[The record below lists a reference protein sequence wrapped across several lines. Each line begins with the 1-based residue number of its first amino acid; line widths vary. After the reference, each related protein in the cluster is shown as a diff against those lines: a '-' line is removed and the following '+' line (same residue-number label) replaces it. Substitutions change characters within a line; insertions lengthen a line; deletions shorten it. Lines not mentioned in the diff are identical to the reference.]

1 MSLVAVCHRF
11 HNCMCPSNSIPLY
24 IIRHCGRLAP
34 SYKSRFNVLSSA
46 LLNWM
51 AFALGQRHIAF
62 SRDPVIRRI
71 LFTPGVSNEGGGG
84 GGEIFSPQGSEVKHF
99 TPKEARRFYLSSGV
113 FPSRMLW
120 IHGLSYSL
128 AEPLGHINTLAQMLH
143 FANWSFHF
151 IRNTAIQQIFFNSN
165 KLHFVTTGTL
175 WNKTF
180 VTINYSTQM
189 IFYWPSLIKKRKEN
203 WPRNKEKLTK

>member
-34 SYKSRFNVLSSA
+34 SYKSRFNVLPSA

-51 AFALGQRHIAF
+51 AFALGQHHIAF

-71 LFTPGVSNEGGGG
+71 LFTPGVS
-84 GGEIFSPQGSEVKHF
+84 
-99 TPKEARRFYLSSGV
+99 KEARRFYLSRGV
-113 FPSRMLW
+113 FPSWILW
-120 IHGLSYSL
+120 ILTWFFIFLGWTSG
-128 AEPLGHINTLAQMLH
+128 LGHFNTLAQMLH

-151 IRNTAIQQIFFNSN
+151 IRKYCHSADFLIPTNSMLSQLELFEI
-165 KLHFVTTGTL
+165 KRLSQLIILLKWFSV
-175 WNKTF
+175 F
-180 VTINYSTQM
+180 
-189 IFYWPSLIKKRKEN
+189 WPSVIKKDREKVQDAAKQEN

>member
-34 SYKSRFNVLSSA
+34 SYKSRFNVLPSA

-71 LFTPGVSNEGGGG
+71 LFTPGPEDSIYQVEYFLLEYCEYMAFLIPWLKLWGTSILWHKCYILLIGLF
-84 GGEIFSPQGSEVKHF
+84 ISSE
-99 TPKEARRFYLSSGV
+99 
-113 FPSRMLW
+113 
-120 IHGLSYSL
+120 
-128 AEPLGHINTLAQMLH
+128 
-143 FANWSFHF
+143 
-151 IRNTAIQQIFFNSN
+151 NTAIQQIF
-165 KLHFVTTGTL
+165 
-175 WNKTF
+175 
-180 VTINYSTQM
+180 
-189 IFYWPSLIKKRKEN
+189 
-203 WPRNKEKLTK
+203 

>member
-34 SYKSRFNVLSSA
+34 SYKSRFNVLPSA

-71 LFTPGVSNEGGGG
+71 FFTSGVSNEEVE
-84 GGEIFSPQGSEVKHF
+84 GEGEG
-99 TPKEARRFYLSSGV
+99 EGEG
-113 FPSRMLW
+113 
-120 IHGLSYSL
+120 HGLG
-128 AEPLGHINTLAQMLH
+128 LGLGLGLGI
-143 FANWSFHF
+143 
-151 IRNTAIQQIFFNSN
+151 
-165 KLHFVTTGTL
+165 G
-175 WNKTF
+175 
-180 VTINYSTQM
+180 
-189 IFYWPSLIKKRKEN
+189 
-203 WPRNKEKLTK
+203 